1 MKLRVG
7 TRGSRLALTQTNMV
21 IDALKLKWQ
30 DIETEVIVIRTK
42 GDKIQDVSLD
52 KIGDKGIFVKEI
64 EDQLMAGHIDVAI
77 HSMKDMPFDMP
88 EGLVLV
94 PVLQRADPRDVLV
107 TTHQVS
113 SIKELPSNL
122 VIATGS
128 KRRESQIRQLMPD
141 VTIKP
146 IRGNVETRIK
156 KMKELGYDGTILAA
170 AGLNR
175 LGISSDAHIR
185 LLPFEVD
192 EMIPA
197 PAQGIVGLQLRS
209 EDNELM
215 NRIKSIMHETTV
227 QQSDAERNFLKE
239 VNGSCHL
246 PMGAYLDVG
255 DKVMMH
261 GLFGDESCSIVRQ
274 MIMMCSLENAVEVST
289 LIAKKLSEE
298 VAL

>member
-21 IDALKLKWQ
+21 IDALKSKWQ
-30 DIETEVIVIRTK
+30 DIEAEIVIIRTK
-42 GDKIQDVSLD
+42 GDEIQNVSLD
-52 KIGDKGIFVKEI
+52 KIGDKGLFVKEI

-88 EGLVLV
+88 EGLLLV
-94 PVLQRADPRDVLV
+94 PVLERADPRDVLV
-107 TTHQVS
+107 TCHQVA
-113 SIKELPSNL
+113 SIKDLPTNL
-122 VIATGS
+122 TIATGS
-128 KRRESQIRQLMPD
+128 KRRESQIRQLMPT

-156 KMKELGYDGTILAA
+156 KMNECGYDGTILAA

-175 LGISSDAHIR
+175 LGLKSDEHIR
-185 LLPFEVD
+185 LLPFEVH

-197 PAQGIVGLQLRS
+197 PAQGIVGLQLRL
-209 EDNELM
+209 EDTELM
-215 NRIKSIMHETTV
+215 CRVKSIMNETTLL
-227 QQSDAERNFLKE
+227 QSKAERNFLKE

-246 PMGAYLDVG
+246 PMGAYLEIG
-255 DKVMMH
+255 DQVVMH
-261 GLFGDESCSIVRQ
+261 GLFGDEHCNVVRQ
-274 MIMMCSLENAVEVST
+274 MTMACSIENAVAVST

-298 VAL
+298 VAQ